1 MPHFFRNWKEEDMR
15 KCILNG
21 IVWSAGAEIP
31 KDGII
36 TKLDDLGQFKPDAV
50 EPEGRKPKPTATK

>member
-1 MPHFFRNWKEEDMR
+1 MR

-50 EPEGRKPKPTATK
+50 EPKGREPKPTATK